1 MTPADPGGTPPPPP
15 GSKPPPSPAGTLAPP
30 DPKGPVDSAAP
41 AGPAHSVGPP
51 EPATTP
57 GPRPSEPPAGA
68 DDRYFLEGPHSRLR
82 EILLLGRVV
91 RDFVKGFRT
100 LHFAGP
106 CVTIFGSAR
115 FGESHP
121 YYALARDVGLRV
133 ARLGFTVM
141 TGGGPG
147 LMEAANRGARDAGGH
162 SVGCNIELPLE
173 QAPNAYLDRFVTCH
187 YFFVRKV
194 LLFKYS
200 YAYVVLP
207 GGLGT
212 LDELTEALTL
222 IQTGKIQEFPVV
234 LIGTSYWQPFIT
246 LLREMITHGAIAPA
260 DLDLLHVTDDLD
272 DAVRHLETHAVG
284 TFGLKRVRRRAQWWL
299 GEAEIEK

>member
-1 MTPADPGGTPPPPP
+1 MSPSRPGGP
-15 GSKPPPSPAGTLAPP
+15 GSPSPPEKPAGTLAPA
-30 DPKGPVDSAAP
+30 DPKGPVDEHAP
-41 AGPAHSVGPP
+41 AGPARTVGPP

-57 GPRPSEPPAGA
+57 APRRDAPPAGA
-68 DDRYFLEGPHSRLR
+68 DDRYFLDGPHSRLR
-82 EILLLGRVV
+82 EVLLLGRVV
-91 RDFVKGFRT
+91 RDFVKGFRL
-100 LHFAGP
+100 LHFVGP

-121 YYALARDVGLRV
+121 YYALAREVGERV
-133 ARLGFTVM
+133 AHLGFTVM

-147 LMEAANRGARDAGGH
+147 LMEAANRGAREGGGH

-173 QAPNAYLDRFVTCH
+173 QAPNVYLDRYITCH

-200 YAYVVLP
+200 YAFVVLP

-222 IQTGKIQEFPVV
+222 IQTGKIKEFPVV
-234 LIGTSYWQPFIT
+234 LIGTTYWQPFLT
-246 LLREMITHGAIAPA
+246 LLREMITQGAVGPS
-260 DLDLLHVTDDLD
+260 DLDLLIVTDDLD
-272 DAVRHLETHAVG
+272 EAMRHLETHAIG
-284 TFGLKRVRRRAQWWL
+284 GFGLKRVKRRAQWWL